1 MVIVDG
7 GLKEKLYGDYSD
19 EDSLTIGLREIN
31 KALFNYEL
39 IVLKA
44 ISGCPNLM
52 PYERV
57 VISEL
62 DKDPALY
69 SLILSLPIGPDELT
83 GKIVSSLS
91 KINNRV
97 VEFDDSLADKIS
109 NCEDMIYLV
118 KSVKESINSG
128 ESVGDNI
135 RALDND
141 ILIRRLRSKINGY
154 YCKLASSQVKADLML
169 IKEVGYYL
177 LSEGLIKG

>member
-1 MVIVDG
+1 VVIDN
-7 GLKEKLYGDYSD
+7 GLKEKLYGDYRD

-31 KALFNYEL
+31 KALVNYEL

-44 ISGCPNLM
+44 ISGCSNLM

-69 SLILSLPIGPDELT
+69 SLILSLPIRPDELT

-97 VEFDDSLADKIS
+97 VEVDDSLADKIS

-128 ESVGDNI
+128 ESVDDSI

-141 ILIRRLRSKINGY
+141 ILIRRLRNKINGY
-154 YCKLASSQVKADLML
+154 YCKLASSRVKADLML

-177 LSEGLIKG
+177 LSEGLTKG